1 MQRRP
6 LLPLLLA
13 GLLVGLLASS
23 VKAQTVDLSGVKF
36 EPTAQLG
43 GKTLVLNG
51 AGIRYKAIFKV
62 YAAGLYLPG
71 HATTPEATYSAVG
84 PKRVRIVMYREI
96 DANEL
101 GKLFTQGMEKNVSA
115 QEFTRAINGT
125 IRLGE
130 LFARKKKLVAGD
142 YFDVDWVPGTGTTIV
157 VNGKPEIE
165 PIKEPEFFTALL
177 SIWLGKSPADTQ
189 LRLALLG
196 QSPRAYGQ

>member
-1 MQRRP
+1 MIRRP
-6 LLPLLLA
+6 FLVFTAALA
-13 GLLVGLLASS
+13 IAAASAAS
-23 VKAQTVDLSGVKF
+23 AQTTEVANVKYDNSV
-36 EPTAQLG
+36 QVG
-43 GKTLVLNG
+43 GSRLQLNG

-62 YAAGLYLPG
+62 YAAGLYVPA
-71 HATTPEATYSAVG
+71 HATTPEAIYSAVG